1 MEQRR
6 RNANWFELVFT
17 LPARSRAFTTIGQA
31 TFDGV
36 PAFEVRMV
44 DSIDRVHHLFFDV
57 ESHLLLGVRLLE
69 EGPLGTADIS
79 IRFGNWK
86 PVGDLL
92 LFHSVTIHQADIS
105 LVLRF
110 DSGSR
115 HLRASIQRNDR
126 PMGETP
132 CINIT
137 QVTKR
142 FGDVT
147 AVDDLTLSVPSGCL
161 IGFLGPNGAGKS
173 TTIRMIMS
181 IIYADQGQIEVL
193 GRTALDAKDRIG
205 YLPEERGLYRRM
217 RVKEFLRYIGRLKGL
232 TRAEADRAAAS
243 WMDRLDLPEALT
255 RRCEELSKGQQQK
268 VQFAAAVLHDPNLII
283 LDEPFSGLDPVN
295 AALLSSV
302 IQSLHEEGRTI
313 VFSTHVLHQA
323 EQLCDRIFLIDRG
336 VKLLDDNLA
345 AIRQRFRERIIEVKL
360 DGGETL
366 ITPDGVS
373 TVTTS
378 PQHAVELHLDPMADE
393 RSVMRQVIE
402 TSSVQ
407 SIAIRQPSLEEIFTS
422 LVAGAAAP

>member
-1 MEQRR
+1 
-6 RNANWFELVFT
+6 
-17 LPARSRAFTTIGQA
+17 
-31 TFDGV
+31 
-36 PAFEVRMV
+36 
-44 DSIDRVHHLFFDV
+44 
-57 ESHLLLGVRLLE
+57 
-69 EGPLGTADIS
+69 
-79 IRFGNWK
+79 
-86 PVGDLL
+86 
-92 LFHSVTIHQADIS
+92 
-105 LVLRF
+105 
-110 DSGSR
+110 
-115 HLRASIQRNDR
+115 
-126 PMGETP
+126 MGETP